1 MTMEAKFVRV
11 GNSQGLMIPIEV
23 MRERGWQVGD
33 VVELE
38 VTAGGLM
45 VFDAKGRKDIAKIAQ
60 RLVREN
66 SDLVRRLAKL

>member
-1 MTMEAKFVRV
+1 MEAKFVRV

-38 VTAGGLM
+38 LTAGGLM

-66 SDLVRRLAKL
+66 IDLVRRLAKL